1 MRTPASLIALPL
13 IAGAAAGL
21 LLPDLPRYSLSLCT
35 AGAAVLCVV
44 AALGFI
50 GNDET
55 HGVVAAVLAGCA
67 FAGMSLGLSAAQAA
81 YAPDLLDWFEARD
94 QGEREDPA
102 MLEGM
107 LRDDGAPG
115 ALGVSLTID
124 VVRVNSEASAGGV
137 RLSVGGVSAGERLSE
152 WRAGRSVRLPA
163 ILRLPAV
170 YGNPGIPDEQRALAR
185 RGIVLVGSVKSAA
198 LVEVIARGS
207 GLDEAAASARIWAR
221 RRLAQH
227 VGRFSEQSG
236 AIAAAIL
243 IGDRSGLSDEDQR
256 RLQKA
261 GTYHVIAI
269 SGGNIAI
276 LTGLLLMTMHAA
288 GIPMRQ
294 ASAVSIAALLFYGQL
309 TGWSASVSRAV
320 TAATVYLAGRILDHR
335 GPALNALAVA
345 ATAGVAAS
353 PLAVFDPGFVLSFGA
368 TLGILLGAPRLMAVR
383 DVARS
388 GPRPERG
395 RVLRTAGAG
404 MATLLVATLSAEL
417 ALAPLSAALFSQVT
431 FAGLA
436 LNFFAIPLMAVVQ
449 GASMLTLAATPV
461 VEEAA
466 RAAGYVTHLAAYWL
480 VRSASLVDFAP
491 WLARDVSPPAWA
503 LVGAYYLCCVACL
516 LSGRWVRAGMGGVAI
531 SGVLMLASPVALT
544 RDGVPPAP
552 AGSLRVVF
560 LDVGQG
566 DATLIMTPGGRR
578 LLVDAGGL
586 AGSTL
591 DIGDR
596 VVSPALR
603 AFGLRTLDTLV
614 ITHGDPDHLGGA
626 PAIIRQFRPASVW
639 EGVPVPP
646 HLKLSELAS
655 AAMAAQA
662 SWRTVQAGDRERTGP
677 VGIRVLH
684 PPLPDWE
691 RQRVRNDDS
700 IVLEVRMGDVSVVL
714 PGDVE
719 GEGERAMIP
728 ALAPGR
734 IAIVKA
740 PHHGSAT
747 SSTDAFVRAAHPSAV
762 VFSSGRGNRY
772 GHPAPAVV
780 ERYRRAG
787 AQMFRTNEDGA
798 VVLDTDGSTVEIST
812 WSGRRVTLRSPGLS
826 VRRPGL

>member
-1 MRTPASLIALPL
+1 
-13 IAGAAAGL
+13 
-21 LLPDLPRYSLSLCT
+21 
-35 AGAAVLCVV
+35 
-44 AALGFI
+44 
-50 GNDET
+50 
-55 HGVVAAVLAGCA
+55 
-67 FAGMSLGLSAAQAA
+67 
-81 YAPDLLDWFEARD
+81 
-94 QGEREDPA
+94 
-102 MLEGM
+102 
-107 LRDDGAPG
+107 
-115 ALGVSLTID
+115 
-124 VVRVNSEASAGGV
+124 
-137 RLSVGGVSAGERLSE
+137 
-152 WRAGRSVRLPA
+152 
-163 ILRLPAV
+163 
-170 YGNPGIPDEQRALAR
+170 
-185 RGIVLVGSVKSAA
+185 
-198 LVEVIARGS
+198 
-207 GLDEAAASARIWAR
+207 
-221 RRLAQH
+221 
-227 VGRFSEQSG
+227 
-236 AIAAAIL
+236 
-243 IGDRSGLSDEDQR
+243 
-256 RLQKA
+256 
-261 GTYHVIAI
+261 
-269 SGGNIAI
+269 
-276 LTGLLLMTMHAA
+276 
-288 GIPMRQ
+288 
-294 ASAVSIAALLFYGQL
+294 
-309 TGWSASVSRAV
+309 
-320 TAATVYLAGRILDHR
+320 
-335 GPALNALAVA
+335 
-345 ATAGVAAS
+345 
-353 PLAVFDPGFVLSFGA
+353 
-368 TLGILLGAPRLMAVR
+368 
-383 DVARS
+383 
-388 GPRPERG
+388 
-395 RVLRTAGAG
+395 

-449 GASMLTLAATPV
+449 GASMVTLAATPV

-503 LVGAYYLCCVACL
+503 LVGAYYLCCVLCL

-531 SGVLMLASPVALT
+531 SGVLMLASPAELT

-578 LLVDAGGL
+578 ILVDAGGL

-603 AFGLRTLDTLV
+603 AFGVRKLDTLV

-646 HLKLSELAS
+646 HLKLSELAA

-747 SSTDAFVRAAHPSAV
+747 SSTDAFVMAARPSAV
-762 VFSSGRGNRY
+762 VFSAGRGNRF
-772 GHPAPAVV
+772 GHPAAAVV
-780 ERYRRAG
+780 DRYTRAG
-787 AQMFRTNEDGA
+787 AQLFRTNEDGA
-798 VVLDTDGSTVEIST
+798 VVLDTDGKTVEIST
-812 WSGRRVTLRSPGLS
+812 WSGRRVTLRTPGLS